1 MEYVKCFT
9 LVRFP
14 TFPNFSFSGLLK
26 GTSHS
31 PNFHIIASSHSQRL
45 SDFLW
50 VSSSGLLQYIWN
62 MENVG
67 SENEIYF
74 LYNHLNHQLNSL
86 RVSCVLIRKRHILWK
101 MILMRI
107 ANIATIKDDIHNFS
121 LMPSSSIL
129 FFGWFFRIEY
139 KFLCFLIDSF
149 IFERRG
155 VFKVLLSSLLWK
167 EVAET
172 TNFQFK
178 RNWRIFLKLWTGWSQ
193 RNNMHN
199 MHPDLAHIMPQ
210 GHLIDF
216 QSGTE
221 TLRSLRSLRLS
232 GPFQGEET

>member
-1 MEYVKCFT
+1 MEY
-9 LVRFP
+9 
-14 TFPNFSFSGLLK
+14 
-26 GTSHS
+26 
-31 PNFHIIASSHSQRL
+31 
-45 SDFLW
+45 
-50 VSSSGLLQYIWN
+50 
-62 MENVG
+62 VG

-107 ANIATIKDDIHNFS
+107 ANIATIKDDIHNFG

-139 KFLCFLIDSF
+139 KFFCFLIDCF

-178 RNWRIFLKLWTGWSQ
+178 RNWRIFLQLWTGWSQ

-199 MHPDLAHIMPQ
+199 MHPDLSSD
-210 GHLIDF
+210 LSD
-216 QSGTE
+216 QSCPIAPE
-221 TLRSLRSLRLS
+221 PLNRLS
-232 GPFQGEET
+232 KWDGNTEIIFLREIVPFQGGES